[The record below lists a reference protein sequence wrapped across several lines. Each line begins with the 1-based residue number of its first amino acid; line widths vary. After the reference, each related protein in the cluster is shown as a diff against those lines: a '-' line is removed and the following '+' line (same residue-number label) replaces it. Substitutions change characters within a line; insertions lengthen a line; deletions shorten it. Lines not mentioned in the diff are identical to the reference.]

1 MQHGMCKKNLKE
13 KKKKKTNKKTKML
26 KSPEYSSC
34 LEPLSQ
40 EWINGRTKPSNNM
53 LHKAK
58 HTSSSILSYRVGLD
72 PVATSYLLGWIE

>member
-1 MQHGMCKKNLKE
+1 
-13 KKKKKTNKKTKML
+13 ML

-34 LEPLSQ
+34 HEPLSQ

-72 PVATSYLLGWIE
+72 PIATSYLLGWIE